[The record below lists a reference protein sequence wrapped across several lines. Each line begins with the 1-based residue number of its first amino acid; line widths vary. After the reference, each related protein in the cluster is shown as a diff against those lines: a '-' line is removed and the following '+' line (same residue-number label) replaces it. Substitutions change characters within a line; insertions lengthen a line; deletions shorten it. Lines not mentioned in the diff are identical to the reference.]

1 MHFKQDFLWTLRS
14 LRLTAL
20 SSEEFDGFVERNLD
34 DGMKMHSAL
43 YIYTNDDKGKG
54 KVELLGRLRIG
65 NMDAKAY
72 SQIKAGRIT
81 TLIDAVFNEEVE
93 DGGTGCKIYA
103 LVELRGSIF

>member
-1 MHFKQDFLWTLRS
+1 
-14 LRLTAL
+14 
-20 SSEEFDGFVERNLD
+20 
-34 DGMKMHSAL
+34 MKMHSAL

-81 TLIDAVFNEEVE
+81 TLIDAIFHEEVE

-103 LVELRGSIF
+103 LMELRGSIF

>member
-1 MHFKQDFLWTLRS
+1 
-14 LRLTAL
+14 
-20 SSEEFDGFVERNLD
+20 
-34 DGMKMHSAL
+34 MKMHSAL

-93 DGGTGCKIYA
+93 DGGTGC
-103 LVELRGSIF
+103 